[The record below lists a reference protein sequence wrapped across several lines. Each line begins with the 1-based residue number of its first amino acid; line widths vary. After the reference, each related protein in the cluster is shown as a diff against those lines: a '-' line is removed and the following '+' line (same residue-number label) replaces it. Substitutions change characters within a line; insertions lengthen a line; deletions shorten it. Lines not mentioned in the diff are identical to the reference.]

1 LLHDLVLAIT
11 SVSDGVGPTM
21 PMAKFPQRS
30 DPLERAMTPK
40 DITERRVDLGLTVDE
55 LAFALNVTEAELMAI
70 EAGASRQ
77 YLTREFQE
85 AFDAFEERVFGT
97 YVGA

>member
-1 LLHDLVLAIT
+1 LLHDPVLAVT
-11 SVSDGVGPTM
+11 GVSDRVGPTM
-21 PMAKFPQRS
+21 LGAKFPQRN
-30 DPLERAMTPK
+30 DPPERAMTPK
-40 DITERRVDLGLTVDE
+40 DIIERRVDLGLTVDE

-70 EAGASRQ
+70 EAGESRQ
-77 YLTREFQE
+77 HLTREFQE

>member
-1 LLHDLVLAIT
+1 
-11 SVSDGVGPTM
+11 
-21 PMAKFPQRS
+21 
-30 DPLERAMTPK
+30 MTPK